1 MPRNIKNYEVF
12 QLAHQMVLKIYS
24 TTKKFPSEERYGL
37 TSQLRRAAYSI
48 PMNLIEGG
56 AKLGEGEFRRFVDI
70 SIGSCAEV
78 EYQIELCHDL
88 KYLSDQDFS
97 ELAENYQRIGKMLN
111 RLMQTLLTKK

>member
-1 MPRNIKNYEVF
+1 MARNIKNYEVF
-12 QLAHQMVLKIYS
+12 QLAHQMVLKIYAI
-24 TTKKFPSEERYGL
+24 TKNFPSEERYGL

-56 AKLGEGEFRRFVDI
+56 AKLGEKDFRRFVDI

-88 KYLSDQDFS
+88 TYLSENEFV
-97 ELAENYQRIGKMLN
+97 ELRENYERIGKMLN
-111 RLMQTLLTKK
+111 RLMQKLITKK